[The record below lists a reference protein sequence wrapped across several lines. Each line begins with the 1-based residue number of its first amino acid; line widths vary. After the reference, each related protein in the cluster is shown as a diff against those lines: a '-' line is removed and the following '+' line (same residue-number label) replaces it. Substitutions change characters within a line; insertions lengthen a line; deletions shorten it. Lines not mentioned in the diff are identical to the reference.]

1 MSPAAPAL
9 AIGLHVL
16 VGAGLWWASPLRRVD
31 HYETPIMIS
40 MEPAPLSIGNAAT
53 PAGLP
58 PTSTPSAILPAPPQP
73 APAEPGEPTPPEVS
87 SAPSQQAALAPAELT
102 PPSAPEPA
110 PEAAPSPPEP
120 VAAIPPPP
128 PPPADSR
135 EPPAPP
141 ALVPAPVPAPAPASA
156 ESVTPLPAPAETQ
169 AATTPP
175 ERPSEA
181 ETEATWQTDASSWKP
196 QVTLEPQAEMP
207 PRRTQVR
214 PASRPPT
221 TPRLAQTP
229 GKRLEDYPPQTSSLG
244 PPSSG
249 SMEGAMADGGARNDY
264 LSRVYRHI
272 EPYRSYPAAARA
284 GGQHGRVVTRVTINR
299 DGGLVDLRI
308 DNSSGWPLI
317 DNAEMAAIR
326 RAMPLPPVP
335 AGMRGD
341 PVVLVLPM
349 NY

>member
-1 MSPAAPAL
+1 MSPASLAL
-9 AIGLHVL
+9 AIGLHAFVI
-16 VGAGLWWASPLRRVD
+16 AGLWWASPLRRVD

-40 MEPAPLSIGNAAT
+40 MEPEPLSVGNTAT

-58 PTSTPSAILPAPPQP
+58 PTSTPSAIPPTPPQA
-73 APAEPGEPTPPEVS
+73 APAEPVEPTPPEVS
-87 SAPSQQAALAPAELT
+87 SPPGQQAALAPAELT
-102 PPSAPEPA
+102 PPPPPEPA

-128 PPPADSR
+128 VPVASS

-141 ALVPAPVPAPAPASA
+141 APVPAPVPAPAPASA
-156 ESVTPLPAPAETQ
+156 ESATPLPAPAETQ

-214 PASRPPT
+214 PVSRPPT
-221 TPRLAQTP
+221 APRLAQTP

-249 SMEGAMADGGARNDY
+249 SMDGAMADGGARNDY

-284 GGQHGRVVTRVTINR
+284 GQQHGRVVTRVTINR
-299 DGGLVDLRI
+299 DGGLVDLRL
-308 DNSSGWPLI
+308 DRSSGWPLI
-317 DNAEMAAIR
+317 DEAEMAAIR

-335 AGMRGD
+335 NGMRGD

>member
-1 MSPAAPAL
+1 MSPAALAL
-9 AIGLHVL
+9 AIGLHAL
-16 VGAGLWWASPLRRVD
+16 VAAGLWWAQPLRRLD
-31 HYETPIMIS
+31 HFETPIMIS
-40 MEPAPLSIGNAAT
+40 MEPAPLSIGAAET
-53 PAGLP
+53 LASASSSVEPAHNQPAAAEG
-58 PTSTPSAILPAPPQP
+58 APPE
-73 APAEPGEPTPPEVS
+73 APPE
-87 SAPSQQAALAPAELT
+87 PRQQAALAPAEPT
-102 PPSAPEPA
+102 PAPPPEPA
-110 PEAAPSPPEP
+110 PEAT
-120 VAAIPPPP
+120 PPPP
-128 PPPADSR
+128 PLAASSV
-135 EPPAPP
+135 PPAPP
-141 ALVPAPVPAPAPASA
+141 EPAPAPTEMA
-156 ESVTPLPAPAETQ
+156 TPLPAPAETQ
-169 AATTPP
+169 TATATTAMTAP
-175 ERPSEA
+175 ESPSEA
-181 ETEATWQTDASSWKP
+181 ETAATWQTDASSWKP

-214 PASRPPT
+214 PASPPPT
-221 TPRLAQTP
+221 APRLAQTP

-272 EPYRSYPAAARA
+272 EPYRRYPAAARA
-284 GGQHGRVVTRVTINR
+284 SGQHGRVVTRVTIGR
-299 DGGLVDLRI
+299 DGALIDLRI

-317 DNAEMAAIR
+317 DEAEMAAIR

>member
-1 MSPAAPAL
+1 MSPAALAL

-16 VGAGLWWASPLRRVD
+16 VGAGLWWASPLRRLD

-40 MEPAPLSIGNAAT
+40 MEPAPLSIGNTAT

-58 PTSTPSAILPAPPQP
+58 PTSTPSAIPPTPPQA
-73 APAEPGEPTPPEVS
+73 APAEPVEPTPPEVS
-87 SAPSQQAALAPAELT
+87 SPPSQQAALAPAELT
-102 PPSAPEPA
+102 PPPPPEPA

-128 PPPADSR
+128 
-135 EPPAPP
+135 AP
-141 ALVPAPVPAPAPASA
+141 VPAPVPAPAPASA
-156 ESVTPLPAPAETQ
+156 ESAMPLPAPAETQ
-169 AATTPP
+169 AATPPP

-214 PASRPPT
+214 PAARPPT
-221 TPRLAQTP
+221 APRVAQTP

-249 SMEGAMADGGARNDY
+249 SMDGAMADGGARNDY